1 MGDLHYETLQ
11 HIPNDTNE
19 SLPLFSLHLIIAGCR
34 IDDKIKYSWKTPNNN
49 RHFLFKM
56 NQNKIIYTWIFF
68 SSCDIWVT
76 TWCKSRGWN
85 NISRGNENKTLLSCY
100 VETQFINQF
109 ILFICTLSPEP
120 LHLTASSDTECF
132 NLTRTKGPRPKLY
145 QNVIL
150 PHINLV
156 NSKSARRQQKTL
168 TPQ

>member
-1 MGDLHYETLQ
+1 MRESKNNWLQ
-11 HIPNDTNE
+11 SAI
-19 SLPLFSLHLIIAGCR
+19 
-34 IDDKIKYSWKTPNNN
+34 
-49 RHFLFKM
+49 LFKM

-109 ILFICTLSPEP
+109 ILFICTLSSEP

-132 NLTRTKGPRPKLY
+132 NLTQTKGPRPKLY

-150 PHINLV
+150 PHIKLV
-156 NSKSARRQQKTL
+156 NSEVHANKNTWHSSNWARLRSDELYQWSAPKIDLDRGYANMSEAENN
-168 TPQ
+168 PVIEE